1 MFDGFS
7 HFLAYGSTDQQTL
20 TDLAPSYDG
29 IVVPGTVAAFQAEG
43 TQGFVLTLSA
53 SQKKPYLID
62 PRFPLFQNDLR
73 QPKKSHLSLARV
85 FGLEDV
91 VEEYGAA
98 PLEIIQERIDQV
110 CARWFEFNTAF
121 RDVTPKAFNKYARRL
136 KRSLP
141 IADAQGPTWI
151 VPPYLIADESPVAA
165 SISKTAW
172 LRTLAIARNAGHGDR
187 VRPVV
192 AVGNPENL
200 LDASNNLG
208 ADEVLV
214 WVSNLDE
221 TKSSLHELAAYAKN
235 IRSMTLAGVRPFALY
250 GGYFATMLRSVGLRG
265 VSHGVGFSEHRNH
278 IELKSSGGAP
288 ARYYVRRIHRYLPVD
303 LASELW
309 RRDRTLVE
317 DLATPFGQADP
328 AELDYHSL
336 MKHSVWA
343 RRAEID
349 AAESLTIHDHV
360 RDLKVSR
367 IDFLA
372 GLEDIRLTA
381 GLKRRSSALVNHL
394 TLWEGALTEAAIGP

>member
-1 MFDGFS
+1 MFDGFT

-20 TDLAPSYDG
+20 TALAPSYDG

-43 TQGFVLTLSA
+43 TQGFVLALSA
-53 SQKKPYLID
+53 SEKKPYLID

-73 QPKKSHLSLARV
+73 MPKKSHLSLARV

-91 VEEYGAA
+91 VQVHGAV
-98 PLEIIQERIDQV
+98 PLEIMSERIDEV
-110 CARWFEFNTAF
+110 CTRWFQFNTAF

-136 KRSLP
+136 KRTLP

-151 VPPYLIADESPVAA
+151 IPPYLIADESPVAA
-165 SISKTAW
+165 DISKTAW
-172 LRTLAIARNAGHGDR
+172 LRTLAIAREAGHGDR

-192 AVGNPENL
+192 AVGNAANL
-200 LDASNNLG
+200 SQAAHDLG

-214 WVSNLDE
+214 WVSDLDE
-221 TKSSLHELAAYAKN
+221 TKSAQQVLAAYAKQV
-235 IRSMTLAGVRPFALY
+235 RTLSSDGIKPFALY
-250 GGYFATMLRSVGLRG
+250 GGYFAAMLRSVGLRG

-343 RRAEID
+343 RKAEID
-349 AAESLTIHDHV
+349 EAESLSILDHV

-367 IDFLA
+367 INFLA

-381 GLKRRSSALVNHL
+381 GLKKRSSALVNHL
-394 TLWEGALTEAAIGP
+394 TLWEGALTEAQIGP

>member
-1 MFDGFS
+1 MFDGFT

-20 TDLAPSYDG
+20 TSLAPSYDG

-85 FGLEDV
+85 FGLEDLV
-91 VEEYGAA
+91 QMYGAA
-98 PLEIIQERIDQV
+98 PLDIVAERMDQV
-110 CARWFEFNTAF
+110 CVRWFEFNTAF
-121 RDVTPKAFNKYARRL
+121 RNVAPKAFDKYARRL
-136 KRSLP
+136 KRTLP

-151 VPPYLIADESPVAA
+151 IPPYLIADESSAA
-165 SISKTAW
+165 ARISKNAW
-172 LRTLAIARNAGHGDR
+172 LRTLAIASEAGHGDR

-192 AVGNPENL
+192 AVENPSNL
-200 LDASNNLG
+200 LQAAQNL
-208 ADEVLV
+208 DTKEVLI
-214 WVSNLDE
+214 WVSDLDE
-221 TKSSLHELAAYAKN
+221 TKSAQHLLATYAKQVEMLSSSG
-235 IRSMTLAGVRPFALY
+235 IKPFALY

-309 RRDRTLVE
+309 RRDQTLVE
-317 DLATPFGQADP
+317 DLTSPFGQTDP

-349 AAESLTIHDHV
+349 VAESLSIADHIN
-360 RDLKVSR
+360 DLKVSR
-367 IDFLA
+367 VSFLS
-372 GLEDIRLTA
+372 GLDNIRLTA
-381 GLKRRSSALVNHL
+381 GLKKRSSALVNHL